1 MDILRAYNSNLSF
14 ILGNDGQSPLGSYI
28 YFISIHFKHDNQRI
42 VILNEVY
49 MDIRILNEV
58 YMDIRISNEVY
69 MDIRILNEVYMDIR
83 ILNEVYMD
91 IRIAFDTDSSFVKG
105 DDSEL
110 PLEPSVC
117 FFSIQRLKL
126 LIHFIS

>member
-28 YFISIHFKHDNQRI
+28 NFISIHFKHDNQRI

-58 YMDIRISNEVY
+58 YMDIRI
-69 MDIRILNEVYMDIR
+69 LNEVNMDIR

-91 IRIAFDTDSSFVKG
+91 IRIAFETDSSFVLG
-105 DDSEL
+105 
-110 PLEPSVC
+110 
-117 FFSIQRLKL
+117 
-126 LIHFIS
+126 

>member
-1 MDILRAYNSNLSF
+1 MDDSKCRLYKVDMDILRAYNSNLSF

-28 YFISIHFKHDNQRI
+28 NFISIHFKHDNQRI

-49 MDIRILNEV
+49 MDIRILNK
-58 YMDIRISNEVY
+58 
-69 MDIRILNEVYMDIR
+69 
-83 ILNEVYMD
+83 VYMD
-91 IRIAFDTDSSFVKG
+91 IRIAFETDSSFVKG